1 MDVVGFL
8 NDLTGGELLLW
19 KVVLST
25 VVFALAGLQVAMAA
39 RLWGATGFP
48 GTTPATAAAVHRW
61 SGRAAVVLSLVVG
74 FACLAGP
81 AGATSPTRVA
91 LHTAFG
97 SLLFAALAAKFL
109 CLRVVASGA
118 RYLPAVGVGLFLSF
132 AAVWATSVA
141 DYVSV

>member
-8 NDLTGGELLLW
+8 NDITGGELLLW

-25 VVFALAGLQVAMAA
+25 IVFALAGLQVALAA

-48 GTTPATAAAVHRW
+48 DTSPAVAATVHRW
-61 SGRAAVVLSLVVG
+61 SGRVAVLLSLVVG

-81 AGATSPTRVA
+81 AGATSPTRVV
-91 LHTAFG
+91 LHTVFG
-97 SLLFAALAAKFL
+97 SLLFAVLAAKFL
-109 CLRVVASGA
+109 VLRVVASGA
-118 RYLPAVGVGLFLSF
+118 RYLPVVGVGLFLAF